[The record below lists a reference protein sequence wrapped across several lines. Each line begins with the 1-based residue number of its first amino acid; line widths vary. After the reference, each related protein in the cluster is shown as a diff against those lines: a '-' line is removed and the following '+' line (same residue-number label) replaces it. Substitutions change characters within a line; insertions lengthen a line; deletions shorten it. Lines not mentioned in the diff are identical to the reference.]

1 MIPMLKLIISLIF
14 YVSFGV
20 SGYFSYY
27 FVADRNDIV
36 VGIVFAFVAVACLI
50 VAMIMTF
57 MFVNRKT
64 KAQLSDY
71 QLRLKKWSNIA
82 YHASKAGDEVFNQL
96 PIAILLYDE
105 SYQIK
110 WSNNYAK
117 QIFNNQLNDIPLDTI
132 SKDLLDEVILNK
144 EQMLF
149 NYNDK
154 AYDVIHNIENDILYF
169 FEVTEREQI
178 KKRYNDR
185 ITAVGIIEL
194 DNLEES
200 LKRFDMQEKANV
212 RGQILGE
219 VSDWISRYN
228 CYLQSVTGDKMVI
241 MMDKFSL
248 SKMIA
253 DKFSVLSAVREI
265 SSKNRLKASISM
277 GIACHDV
284 SFDELGSI
292 AQSAI
297 ELAEKRGGDQVV
309 VNEEGKKI
317 QFFGGNTNS
326 FEKNTLVEARMQAM
340 SLKEAV
346 EGSSNVLIMCHNF
359 ADCDALG
366 SMIGTFHMV
375 QSSGKEVKMVF
386 DVNRADVTVKKIYD
400 IMNKDPLL
408 PTYFVSLDEALDLL
422 KPTTLLI
429 VTDTQSPSL
438 AMFKE
443 LLEKAK
449 RLSIIDHHRAGDDGW
464 KNYLSY
470 YVESSASSAV
480 ELVSEMFMFYNS
492 DIIVTPLEA
501 SVMLTGVIVDTN
513 NFTMRA
519 GTRTFEA
526 AATLRSMGADMIF
539 VRKLLQEPINSEK
552 FIAEAITNAEVYGE
566 KFGIVRLDEKALI
579 SDRTLLAKISDRL
592 LTINGVQASFT
603 IGRIDDSTVGVSARS
618 LGNNINV
625 QTIMEAMGGGGHF
638 NSAAVQIKTKEG
650 ETPVTIASVNK
661 QLVDIL
667 RLEYVEG
674 GGSVMKV
681 ILTQDVKGK
690 GKKDDIIDVAAG
702 YGNYLISNKMA
713 LVASEEN
720 LQLFEKQKADQK
732 KEIENKKKLLRKLRD
747 EINGKSISIK
757 LKVGAAGKNFG
768 HITTKLVCDEFEAQT
783 GIHLDKK
790 KVELPGDINSIGIF
804 TATVKIDT
812 DIIAN
817 FEIKV
822 EEKK

>member
-27 FVADRNDIV
+27 FVADRNDII
-36 VGIVFAFVAVACLI
+36 VGIVFAFVAIACLI

-144 EQMLF
+144 EQILF

-375 QSSGKEVKMVF
+375 QSSGKDVKMVF

-408 PTYFVSLDEALDLL
+408 PTYFISLDEALDLL

-661 QLVDIL
+661 QLVDI
-667 RLEYVEG
+667 
-674 GGSVMKV
+674 
-681 ILTQDVKGK
+681 
-690 GKKDDIIDVAAG
+690 
-702 YGNYLISNKMA
+702 
-713 LVASEEN
+713 
-720 LQLFEKQKADQK
+720 
-732 KEIENKKKLLRKLRD
+732 
-747 EINGKSISIK
+747 
-757 LKVGAAGKNFG
+757 
-768 HITTKLVCDEFEAQT
+768 
-783 GIHLDKK
+783 
-790 KVELPGDINSIGIF
+790 
-804 TATVKIDT
+804 
-812 DIIAN
+812 
-817 FEIKV
+817 
-822 EEKK
+822 

>member
-1 MIPMLKLIISLIF
+1 MLQLIISLIF
-14 YVSFGV
+14 FISFAF
-20 SGYFSYY
+20 SCYFTYY
-27 FVADRNDIV
+27 FFDVDKNLILAL
-36 VGIVFAFVAVACLI
+36 VFAVAAIVSLV
-50 VAMIMTF
+50 VAMIFLF
-57 MFVNRKT
+57 MLLNKKN
-64 KAQLSDY
+64 KAKLDDLE
-71 QLRLKKWSNIA
+71 LRLKKWSNIA

-96 PIAILLYDE
+96 PIAVLLYDE

-117 QIFNNQLNDIPLDTI
+117 TIFNSQLNDYPLDSI

-144 EQMLF
+144 KQMLF
-149 NYNDK
+149 KYDGK
-154 AYDVIHNIENDILYF
+154 AYDVIHNVENDILYF
-169 FEVTEREQI
+169 FEVTEREAI

-219 VSDWISRYN
+219 VSDWIARYD
-228 CYLQSVTGDKMVI
+228 CYLQSVTGDRMII
-241 MMDKFSL
+241 MMDKDSL
-248 SKMIA
+248 SKMII
-253 DKFSVLSAVREI
+253 DKFSVLTSVREI
-265 SSKNRLKASISM
+265 SQKNRLKASISM

-284 SFDELGSI
+284 SYDELGSI

-375 QSSGKEVKMVF
+375 SSSGKDVKMVF
-386 DVNRADVTVKKIYD
+386 DVNRADATVKKIYEKISQDPVLPSYFISIGDALD
-400 IMNKDPLL
+400 IMRP
-408 PTYFVSLDEALDLL
+408 S
-422 KPTTLLI
+422 TLLI
-429 VTDTQSPSL
+429 ITDTQSPNL
-438 AMFKE
+438 VMFSE
-443 LLEKAK
+443 LLQKAK
-449 RLSIIDHHRAGDDGW
+449 RLSIIDHHRAGDNGY

-492 DIIVTPLEA
+492 DISVSAFEA
-501 SVMLTGVIVDTN
+501 SIMLSGIIVDTN

-539 VRKLLQEPINSEK
+539 VRRLLQEPLDSEK
-552 FIAEAITNAEVYGE
+552 FIAEAITNAEVYGDR
-566 KFGIVRLDEKALI
+566 FGIVRLSEKNLI
-579 SDRTLLAKISDRL
+579 SDRTLLAKIADRL
-592 LTINGVQASFT
+592 LTINGVQGSFVV
-603 IGRIDDSTVGVSARS
+603 GRLDEKTVGVSARS

-625 QTIMEAMGGGGHF
+625 QTIMESMGGGGHF
-638 NSAAVQIKTKEG
+638 NSAAVQIKEKDDG
-650 ETPVTIASVNK
+650 KPVTIDSVSK
-661 QLVDIL
+661 QLIEIL

-674 GGSVMKV
+674 GGNVMKV

-702 YGNYLISNKMA
+702 YANYLIANKMGLA
-713 LVASEEN
+713 ASEEN
-720 LQLFEKQKADQK
+720 LQIFEKQKALQK
-732 KEIENKKKLLRKLRD
+732 KEAENKKKLLMKFRD

-757 LKVGAAGKNFG
+757 LKVGQGGKNFG

-783 GIHLDKK
+783 GIHLDRK

-812 DIIAN
+812 DIIAT

>member
-1 MIPMLKLIISLIF
+1 MIKLIISLIF
-14 YVSFGV
+14 YIGFGV

-27 FVADRNDIV
+27 FIGVRDEKV
-36 VGIVFAFVAVACLI
+36 LGVVFAIITVVCLVI
-50 VAMIMTF
+50 AMIASF
-57 MFVNRKT
+57 LFLNRKT

-105 SYQIK
+105 SYQVK

-117 QIFNNQLNDIPLDTI
+117 QIFNNQLNDTPLDSI
-132 SKDLLDEVILNK
+132 SKDLLDDVILNK
-144 EQMLF
+144 PQMLF
-149 NYNDK
+149 SYNGK
-154 AYDVIHNIENDILYF
+154 SYDVIHNIENDILYF

-185 ITAVGIIEL
+185 ITGVGIIEL

-228 CYLQSVTGDKMVI
+228 CYLQSVTGDRMII
-241 MMDKFSL
+241 MMDKDSL
-248 SKMIA
+248 SKMIV

-265 SSKNRLKASISM
+265 SQKNRLKASISM

-284 SFDELGSI
+284 PYDELGSI

-326 FEKNTLVEARMQAM
+326 FEKNTLVEARMQAI

-366 SMIGTFHMV
+366 SMIGVFHMV
-375 QSSGKEVKMVF
+375 QSSSIDVKMVF
-386 DVNRADVTVKKIYD
+386 DVDRADMTVKKIYKN
-400 IMNKDPLL
+400 IQNDPVL
-408 PTYFVSLDEALDLL
+408 PSYFVSLNDALELL
-422 KPTTLLI
+422 RPTTLLI
-429 VTDTQSPSL
+429 VTDTQSPNL

-443 LLEKAK
+443 LLTKAK

-492 DIIVTPLEA
+492 DITVSPLEA
-501 SVMLTGVIVDTN
+501 SIMLSGVIVDTN

-526 AATLRSMGADMIF
+526 AATLRSMGADMIY
-539 VRKLLQEPINSEK
+539 VRRLLQEPIDSEK
-552 FIAEAITNAEVYGE
+552 LISEAITSAEVYGD
-566 KFGIVRLDEKALI
+566 KFGIVRLDEKKAI
-579 SDRTLLAKISDRL
+579 TDRTLLAKISDRL

-603 IGRIDDSTVGVSARS
+603 IGRIDEMTVGVSARS

-650 ETPVTIASVNK
+650 ETPVTIASVSN
-661 QLVDIL
+661 QLVEIL

-713 LVASEEN
+713 IAASEEN
-720 LQLFEKQKADQK
+720 MQIFEKQQADQK
-732 KEIENKKKLLRKLRD
+732 KEAENKKKLLRKFRD

-757 LKVGAAGKNFG
+757 LKVGAGGKNFG

-783 GIHLDKK
+783 GIHLDRK

>member
-1 MIPMLKLIISLIF
+1 MVWLIISIIF
-14 YVSFGV
+14 YLGFGL
-20 SGYFSYY
+20 SAYFTYYFS
-27 FVADRNDIV
+27 VEKKDIV
-36 VGIVFAFVAVACLI
+36 LFIVFALITVLALI
-50 VAMIMTF
+50 VAMVMTF
-57 MFVNRKT
+57 MFINRKT

-117 QIFNNQLNDIPLDTI
+117 QIFSSQLNDVPLDTL

-144 EQMLF
+144 ENMLF
-149 NYNDK
+149 NYKDK
-154 AYDVIHNIENDILYF
+154 AYDVIHNIDNDILYF

-228 CYLQSVTGDKMVI
+228 CYLQSVTGDRMVI

-248 SKMIA
+248 SKMIT

-265 SSKNRLKASISM
+265 SQKNRLKASISM

-346 EGSSNVLIMCHNF
+346 EGSSNVIVMCHNF

-375 QSSGKEVKMVF
+375 QSSGKDVKMVF
-386 DVNRADVTVKKIYD
+386 DVNRADVTVKKIYSS
-400 IMNKDPLL
+400 ILKDPIL
-408 PTYFVSLDEALDLL
+408 PSYFITLDEALDSL

-429 VTDTQSPSL
+429 VTDTQSPNL

-492 DIIVTPLEA
+492 DITVTPLEA
-501 SVMLTGVIVDTN
+501 SIMLSGVIVDTN

-539 VRKLLQEPINSEK
+539 VRKLLQEPIDSEK
-552 FIAEAITNAEVYGE
+552 IIAEAITNAEVYGE
-566 KFGIVRLDEKALI
+566 KFGIVRLEEKKMI

-603 IGRIDDSTVGVSARS
+603 IGRIDDLTVGVSARS

-638 NSAAVQIKTKEG
+638 NSAAVQIKSKEG
-650 ETPVTIASVNK
+650 ESPVTIDSVSK
-661 QLVDIL
+661 QLVEIL

-713 LVASEEN
+713 LVASDEN

-757 LKVGAAGKNFG
+757 LKVGAGGKNFG

>member
-1 MIPMLKLIISLIF
+1 MLKLIISLIF

-27 FVADRNDIV
+27 FVADRNDII
-36 VGIVFAFVAVACLI
+36 VGIVFAFVAIACLI

-144 EQMLF
+144 EQILF

-375 QSSGKEVKMVF
+375 QSSGKDVKMVF

-408 PTYFVSLDEALDLL
+408 PTYFISLDEALDLL

>member
-1 MIPMLKLIISLIF
+1 MIRLIISLIF
-14 YVSFGV
+14 YISFGV
-20 SGYFSYY
+20 SSYFSYY
-27 FVADRNDIV
+27 FAVEKNDLVI
-36 VGIVFAFVAVACLI
+36 GIVFTLI
-50 VAMIMTF
+50 ALASLILAMVTTF

-64 KAQLSDY
+64 KAKLSDY
-71 QLRLKKWSNIA
+71 ELRLKKWSNIA

-117 QIFNNQLNDIPLDTI
+117 QIFNSQLNDIPLDTI

-154 AYDVIHNIENDILYF
+154 AYDVIHNIDNDILYF

-185 ITAVGIIEL
+185 ITAVGVIEL

-346 EGSSNVLIMCHNF
+346 EGSSNVLVMCHNF

-375 QSSGKEVKMVF
+375 QSSGKDVKMVF
-386 DVNRADVTVKKIYD
+386 DVNRADVTVKKIYEL
-400 IMNKDPLL
+400 IKKDPIL
-408 PTYFVSLDEALDLL
+408 PSYFVSLDEALDLL
-422 KPTTLLI
+422 KPTSLLI

-492 DIIVTPLEA
+492 DITVTPLEA

-539 VRKLLQEPINSEK
+539 VRKLLQEPIDSEK

-566 KFGIVRLDEKALI
+566 KFGIVRLEEKAII

-592 LTINGVQASFT
+592 LTINGVQGSFT
-603 IGRIDDSTVGVSARS
+603 IGRIDDNTVGVSARS

-650 ETPVTIASVNK
+650 EAPVTIASVSK

-713 LVASEEN
+713 LVASDEN
-720 LQLFEKQKADQK
+720 LQIFEKQKADQK

-757 LKVGAAGKNFG
+757 LKVGAGGKNFG

>member
-1 MIPMLKLIISLIF
+1 MLKLIIAIIF
-14 YVSFGV
+14 YLGFIA
-20 SGYFSYY
+20 SGIASYT
-27 FVADRNDIV
+27 FVAGDNQNLVLGLVFSIITIV
-36 VGIVFAFVAVACLI
+36 CLVI
-50 VAMIMTF
+50 AMIATF
-57 MFVNRKT
+57 LFLNRKT
-64 KAQLSDY
+64 KSQLSDY

-105 SYQIK
+105 SYQVK

-117 QIFNNQLNDIPLDTI
+117 TIFDSQLNDVPLDTI
-132 SKDLLDEVILNK
+132 SKDLLDDVILNK

-154 AYDVIHNIENDILYF
+154 SYDVIHNIENDILYF
-169 FEVTEREQI
+169 FEVTEREKI

-228 CYLQSVTGDKMVI
+228 CYLQSTMGDKMVI
-241 MMDKFSL
+241 MMDKDSL
-248 SKMIA
+248 SKMIV
-253 DKFSVLSAVREI
+253 DKFSLLTAVREI
-265 SSKNRLKASISM
+265 SQKNRLKASISM

-284 SFDELGSI
+284 NYDELGSI

-346 EGSSNVLIMCHNF
+346 EGSTNVICMCHYF
-359 ADCDALG
+359 ADCDAIG
-366 SMIGTFHMV
+366 SMIGAFHMA
-375 QSSGKEVKMVF
+375 QSSGKDVKMVF
-386 DVNRADVTVKKIYD
+386 DVNRADVTVKKIYEN
-400 IMNKDPLL
+400 IKSDPNLRN
-408 PTYFVSLDEALDLL
+408 YFISLDEAMELM
-422 KPTTLLI
+422 KPTTLLL
-429 VTDTQSPSL
+429 VTDTQSPNL

-443 LLEKAK
+443 LLTKAK

-492 DIIVTPLEA
+492 DITVSPLEA
-501 SVMLTGVIVDTN
+501 SIMLAGVIVDTN
-513 NFTMRA
+513 NFTMRS

-526 AATLRSMGADMIF
+526 AATLRSMGADMIY
-539 VRKLLQEPINSEK
+539 VRKLLQEPIDSEK
-552 FIAEAITNAEVYGE
+552 IISEAITNTVVYGE
-566 KFGIVRLDEKALI
+566 KFGIVELPEDKI
-579 SDRTLLAKISDRL
+579 ITDRTLLAKISDRL

-603 IGRIDDSTVGVSARS
+603 IGRLGADMVGVSARS
-618 LGNNINV
+618 LGNDINV

-638 NSAAVQIKTKEG
+638 NSAACQIKNKEG
-650 ETPVTIASVNK
+650 EAPVTIDSVDK
-661 QLVDIL
+661 QLVEIL

-720 LQLFEKQKADQK
+720 LQIFEKQKADQK
-732 KEIENKKKLLRKLRD
+732 KEAENKKKVLRKLRD

-757 LKVGAAGKNFG
+757 LKVGSGGKNFG

-783 GIHLDKK
+783 GIHLDRK

-812 DIIAN
+812 DIVAT